1 MRPSCHRHSSHPGF
15 LLSRQLWLPA
25 RTLAIHG
32 EDSGRGCKG
41 WRQEVGSSL
50 VRASGLFCGACG
62 VYPMGGVSTVGGVS
76 PMGGTSTVGGLSPMG
91 SVSTVGGQS
100 MGGQALPTIVG
111 SEAQGANLE
120 CPHRWG
126 QTLQPWTS
134 HSQFSSSLD

>member
-1 MRPSCHRHSSHPGF
+1 
-15 LLSRQLWLPA
+15 
-25 RTLAIHG
+25 
-32 EDSGRGCKG
+32 
-41 WRQEVGSSL
+41 
-50 VRASGLFCGACG
+50 
-62 VYPMGGVSTVGGVS
+62 MGGVSTVGGVS